1 MRRLYTV
8 VLAVLTIL
16 YPFAVYFGLQ
26 QFEARWLL
34 PMLLVLLSLRLATEQ
49 KIASSKKIWIGS
61 AVLLLLI
68 ALAVNSEIALKLY
81 PLLVNLGFF
90 VIFMQSLFFPPT
102 VIERLARLSEP
113 TLSPAGV
120 AYTRQVTKIWCGFFV
135 LNGTVS
141 AITALW
147 ASAETWALYNG
158 FIAYMLMGLLFAGE
172 YLIRMRV
179 KK

>member
-8 VLAVLTIL
+8 VLAALTIL

-49 KIASSKKIWIGS
+49 KIASSKKIWISS

-68 ALAVNSEIALKLY
+68 ALAANSEIALKLY

-113 TLSPAGV
+113 ALSSAGV
-120 AYTRQVTKIWCGFFV
+120 TYTRQVTKVWCVFFV
-135 LNGTVS
+135 FNGTVS
-141 AITALW
+141 AMTAVW
-147 ASAETWALYNG
+147 ASAEIWALYNG
-158 FIAYMLMGLLFAGE
+158 FVAYMLMGLLFVGE